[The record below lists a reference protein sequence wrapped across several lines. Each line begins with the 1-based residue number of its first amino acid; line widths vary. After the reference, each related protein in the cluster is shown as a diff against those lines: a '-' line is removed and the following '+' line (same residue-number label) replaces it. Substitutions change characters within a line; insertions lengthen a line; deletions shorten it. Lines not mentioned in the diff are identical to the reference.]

1 MRHYR
6 LITSPESIASLKIR
20 MYLQWRNVA
29 FRETSASRLTLK
41 SEILPR
47 LKRIDIPVLI
57 TPSNETVQDTRS
69 MIDHIEAREPGEG
82 LIPDD
87 KAGRFASR
95 LIEMFADDWL
105 APTASF
111 AVWSSEAPPAARN
124 LAATLYPEHDD
135 AMLDR
140 AAKRLHAQVR
150 ARLGRQGLIDKTWP
164 SRAAR
169 VSELAELLETRLESS
184 RFLLGS
190 QPSVAD
196 CALAAPFLFLWTETP
211 FGAELLSRLPNLTR
225 WMHVMS
231 GSGLRPS
238 AAPADETD
246 NSTLIPVLRFAAEQS
261 LPHAL
266 GAAEAVADWAASHP
280 GIINLPRSV
289 GNSAPKQDP
298 ENVSREYA
306 PTTAW
311 MLQRLLDLLD
321 EADDDTLE
329 IRDASGCAMLEKYRP
344 RRTLRHEHHRFR
356 LNIDADPDDEPI
368 DIHTLAEP
376 LLKARKRAVETRDL
390 ERLVLG

>member
-20 MYLQWRNVA
+20 LYLNWRNVA

-47 LKRIDIPVLI
+47 LKRVDIPVLI
-57 TPSNETVQDTRS
+57 TPSNETVQDTRA

-82 LIPDD
+82 LLPDD
-87 KAGRFASR
+87 SSGRFACR

-105 APTASF
+105 APTASY
-111 AVWSSEAPPAARN
+111 AVWSSEKPAAAQD
-124 LAATLYPEHDD
+124 LAVTLYPEHDD
-135 AMLDR
+135 EMLAR
-140 AAKRLHAQVR
+140 VTRRLHAQVR
-150 ARLGRQGLIDKTWP
+150 ARLGRQGLIDKTWS

-169 VSELAELLETRLESS
+169 ISELAELLETHFKSS
-184 RFLLGS
+184 RFLLGGY
-190 QPSVAD
+190 PTVAD
-196 CALAAPFLFLWTETP
+196 CALAAPFHFLWTETN
-211 FGAELLSRLPNLTR
+211 FGSELLSRLPHLTR

-238 AAPADETD
+238 SQRDAEVDR
-246 NSTLIPVLRFAAEQS
+246 STLMSILRFAAEQS

-266 GAAEAVADWAASHP
+266 GAAEAVADWAGSHP
-280 GIINLPRSV
+280 GMINVPRSV
-289 GNSAPKQDP
+289 GNSSPKQDP

-311 MLQRLLDLLD
+311 MLQRLLNELADAD
-321 EADDDTLE
+321 EDALE
-329 IRDASGCAMLEKYRP
+329 AIDASGCSMLEDYRP

-356 LNIDADPDDEPI
+356 LNIDADPEDEAI
-368 DIHTLAEP
+368 DIHSLAEP